1 MLKNYNYWKVHAYW
15 VTLTTVHITTKQEET
30 EQKTPQDI
38 SRKKSCLDVLL
49 FCPDILV
56 STVYYQFGCGIP
68 KMVGPKKQDFWPKGK
83 TKEKLL
89 SINDS

>member
-1 MLKNYNYWKVHAYW
+1 MQNLGVHAYQ

-68 KMVGPKKQDFWPKGK
+68 KMVDPKSKIFGQ
-83 TKEKLL
+83 KEERRK
-89 SINDS
+89 NFRQ